1 MSFAWGMVGHGNIS
15 AKFRAAMEVVDGPD
29 IVAVAGRDA
38 GRAQAYATEHQIAA
52 AFASVDEMLAAGGL
66 DAVYICTPHPAHLT
80 PALACIAAGVP
91 VLVEKPLTPNYEM
104 SKQLA
109 DAASS
114 AGVFAME
121 AMWTRFLPVYADVR
135 AWIDDGRVGEVQQL
149 EASFGFRAP
158 MMPELRL
165 FTPELAGGATL
176 DVGVYPIGLAQW
188 LFGAAPEA
196 VHAAGTVGDTG
207 VDGHVAI
214 LASYPGGGLA
224 QLGCAIRANLANRA
238 VIRGTDGHIEIPIF
252 WNAQSATLH
261 AGSEPEITS
270 TPHRASGFEYQ
281 IEEVMACV
289 ADGQTESGAMPMASS
304 LQIAEVC
311 DEVRHQLGVIYPF
324 EHG

>member
-15 AKFRAAMEVVDGPD
+15 AKFRAAMGVVAEAD

-38 GRAQAYATEHQIAA
+38 GRAQAYATEHHIAA
-52 AFASVDEMLAAGGL
+52 AFASVDEMLSVGGL
-66 DAVYICTPHPAHLT
+66 DAVYICTPHPAHLAS
-80 PALACIAAGVP
+80 ALACIEAGVP

-114 AGVFAME
+114 ASVFAME

-135 AWIDDGRVGEVQQL
+135 AWIDSGRIGEVQQL
-149 EASFGFRAP
+149 DASFGFRAP
-158 MMPELRL
+158 MMPEYRL
-165 FTPELAGGATL
+165 FSPDLAGGATL

-188 LFGAAPEA
+188 LFGSAPEA
-196 VHAAGTVGDTG
+196 LHAAGTVGETG
-207 VDGHVAI
+207 VDGHVAT

-224 QLGCAIRANLANRA
+224 QLGWAVRANLANHA

-252 WNAQSATLH
+252 WAAQAATLH
-261 AGSEPEITS
+261 AGDQTEAAS
-270 TPHRASGFEYQ
+270 TPHRANGFEYQ

-289 ADGQTESGAMPMASS
+289 ANGQTESATMPMASS
-304 LQIAEVC
+304 LEIAAVC
-311 DEVRHQLGVIYPF
+311 DQVRRQLGVTYPF
-324 EHG
+324 EHK